1 MSSGPKGKRRE
12 LDLKERYEVVRLKE
26 KNPHVSARRLAD
38 QFKCGKTQIQAILL
52 EKDEISK
59 DYESNVNGNIK
70 RVRGSQHEEIDKALL
85 DWFQKARSKNI
96 SVTGPMLQEKAI
108 RIAEALEVSGE
119 QFKASNGWLDR
130 FKRRTGIK
138 LINSGI
144 RAQTVDSW
152 RERLPVILQ
161 GWHPRDIWNMVETGQ
176 FFRALPNRSL
186 TEASQ
191 SCTGGKKTKD
201 GLTSVKC
208 FIKAGM
214 LDAEGNTDAVECS
227 NSDVDPFAELQDEF
241 AAVESLAK
249 ETSGASA
256 VSMKETVNGSFDPP
270 VCFELPDNWEDTF
283 FREVALERGEET
295 NVAGERGVSED
306 EIDEPPATV
315 VPKIASYKEATS
327 RLQEVL
333 NFLEAKGNMK
343 TANDLAKVI
352 YSVQSD
358 WLKQRRSQSKLT
370 DFFKTV

>member
-1 MSSGPKGKRRE
+1 M
-12 LDLKERYEVVRLKE
+12 DL
-26 KNPHVSARRLAD
+26 
-38 QFKCGKTQIQAILL
+38 
-52 EKDEISK
+52 
-59 DYESNVNGNIK
+59 
-70 RVRGSQHEEIDKALL
+70 
-85 DWFQKARSKNI
+85 
-96 SVTGPMLQEKAI
+96 
-108 RIAEALEVSGE
+108 
-119 QFKASNGWLDR
+119 
-130 FKRRTGIK
+130 
-138 LINSGI
+138 
-144 RAQTVDSW
+144 W

-191 SCTGGKKTKD
+191 SCTGGKKSKD
-201 GLTSVKC
+201 GLTCVKC

-241 AAVESLAK
+241 DAVESLAK

-270 VCFELPDNWEDTF
+270 VCLELPDNWEDTF

>member
-1 MSSGPKGKRRE
+1 MNSDILMEILSRLSRRLSREDRSIILFMENAPCHPEDLDDKFDKIKIVFFPKNTTSRLQP
-12 LDLKERYEVVRLKE
+12 LDL
-26 KNPHVSARRLAD
+26 AI
-38 QFKCGKTQIQAILL
+38 IQAFKLKYYKRLL
-52 EKDEISK
+52 THVVSK
-59 DYESNVNGNIK
+59 VDQCNSASDVCK
-70 RVRGSQHEEIDKALL
+70 
-85 DWFQKARSKNI
+85 
-96 SVTGPMLQEKAI
+96 SVDVLQAI
-108 RIAEALEVSGE
+108 RWTSMAWNDVSE
-119 QFKASNGWLDR
+119 S
-130 FKRRTGIK
+130 
-138 LINSGI
+138 
-144 RAQTVDSW
+144 TV
-152 RERLPVILQ
+152 
-161 GWHPRDIWNMVETGQ
+161 
-176 FFRALPNRSL
+176 
-186 TEASQ
+186 
-191 SCTGGKKTKD
+191 
-201 GLTSVKC
+201 VKC
-208 FIKAGM
+208 FIKVGM
-214 LDAEGNTDAVECS
+214 LDAEGNTNAVECS

-249 ETSGASA
+249 ETSGACA